1 MARERPSS
9 SKMRATRTSKEDIL
23 MSIKPEHMSN
33 IAAGR
38 KNHEYR
44 GYLLP
49 SSVRR
54 LWLYTTAPI
63 SRIEYVARISRGKT
77 RGEVAEDGGIG
88 NADFNAGRK
97 VSKYAYEILE
107 LWKLREP
114 ISLASA
120 ISSGFLKGPPQKY
133 CWAPVALLAKKSK
146 KPLLKGEIDLDR
158 TCLAIR
164 RVQLG
169 EVKYLISSRLWVRI
183 VSREAGD
190 LGSVGLYL
198 EH

>member
-1 MARERPSS
+1 MAKERPSS
-9 SKMRATRTSKEDIL
+9 SKTRPTRTSKEDIL
-23 MSIKPEHMSN
+23 MSIKPEHMGN

-49 SSVRR
+49 STVRR
-54 LWLYTTAPI
+54 LWLYTTAPL

-77 RGEVAEDGGIG
+77 RGQVAEDGGIG
-88 NADFNAGRK
+88 NEDFNAGRK

-133 CWAPVALLAKKSK
+133 CWAPVALLANYSLPRQDHLFCREVQESPPEGRDRSGPEVSGDTPSVAGRSK
-146 KPLLKGEIDLDR
+146 
-158 TCLAIR
+158 
-164 RVQLG
+164 
-169 EVKYLISSRLWVRI
+169 IS
-183 VSREAGD
+183 D
-190 LGSVGLYL
+190 FFTPLGSDG
-198 EH
+198 

>member
-1 MARERPSS
+1 MAKEKPSS
-9 SKMRATRTSKEDIL
+9 SKTRPTRTSKEDIL

-49 SSVRR
+49 STVRR

-88 NADFNAGRK
+88 NEDFNAGRK

-133 CWAPVALLAKKSK
+133 CWAPVALLANYSL
-146 KPLLKGEIDLDR
+146 PRQDHLFCREVQENPHEGRDR
-158 TCLAIR
+158 SGPDMSGDTPGIVGR
-164 RVQLG
+164 G
-169 EVKYLISSRLWVRI
+169 KIS
-183 VSREAGD
+183 D
-190 LGSVGLYL
+190 FFTPLGSDTQ
-198 EH
+198 

>member
-1 MARERPSS
+1 MAKERPSS
-9 SKMRATRTSKEDIL
+9 SKMRPTRTSKEDIL

-54 LWLYTTAPI
+54 LWLYTTAPL

-97 VSKYAYEILE
+97 VSKYAYEIQE

-133 CWAPVALLAKKSK
+133 CWAPVALLANYSLPRQDHLFCREVQENPVEGRDRSGPEMSGDTPSVVGRSK
-146 KPLLKGEIDLDR
+146 
-158 TCLAIR
+158 
-164 RVQLG
+164 
-169 EVKYLISSRLWVRI
+169 IS
-183 VSREAGD
+183 D
-190 LGSVGLYL
+190 FFTPLGSDS
-198 EH
+198 